1 MDMTNDHGGSSPM
14 AVLVTGAST
23 GIGEHCALELARM
36 GFEVFAGVR
45 RPEDGEAIRAKAQG
59 TLEPVIMDV
68 TRPETIQN
76 ARARIEEHTGDRGMV
91 GVVNNAGI
99 VVAGPMEFVPLDE
112 LRKQLEVNVVGQV
125 AVTQAFLPLLRRSHG
140 RVVNIGSIGGRMA
153 VPFTGCYG
161 MSKFAMEAFSDVLRM
176 ELKPWGLHV
185 ALIEPG
191 AVKTPI
197 WSKSRDTG
205 VALREALPADA
216 AILYGP
222 QLDQLLKVVAVMEK
236 RGVEPAEVTRAV
248 VHALTSPK
256 PKPRYVVGREA
267 KAQAL
272 IRRLLPDPMIDNL
285 VLGQM
290 GMPKGPR

>member
-1 MDMTNDHGGSSPM
+1 MVNDHGGASPM

-23 GIGEHCALELARM
+23 GIGENCALELARM

-45 RPEDGEAIRAKAQG
+45 RSEDGEAIRARAEG
-59 TLEPVIMDV
+59 TLQPVILDV
-68 TRPETIQN
+68 TRSETIEA

-91 GVVNNAGI
+91 GIVNNAGI
-99 VVAGPMEFVPLDE
+99 VVASPMEFVPLDE
-112 LRKQLEVNVVGQV
+112 LRRQLEVNVVGQV

-153 VPFTGCYG
+153 VPFTGCYAI
-161 MSKFAMEAFSDVLRM
+161 SKFAMEAFSDVLRM

-197 WSKSRDTG
+197 WSKSRDRG
-205 VALREALPADA
+205 VALRDAMPGPAGE
-216 AILYGP
+216 LYGP
-222 QLDQLLKVVAVMEK
+222 QFDQLLKVVAVMEK
-236 RGVEPAEVTRAV
+236 RGVEPGEVTRAV

-256 PKPRYVVGREA
+256 PKTRYVVGREA
-267 KAQAL
+267 KAQAV
-272 IRRLLPDPMIDNL
+272 IRRVLPDRAIDNL

-290 GMPKGPR
+290 GLPKGPR